1 MEHSNY
7 ITYKYKNIDIMKFSL
22 DNNDI
27 KYDNKLFYIQGPI
40 FTEYEIINYNNKK
53 YLELKLNENKL
64 SHINFLTL
72 IDSIEIKLNNFNKET
87 NNSNNKNI
95 KTQIITNIQN
105 KKSLKIKITDLT
117 EYYNSD
123 KKQVFNLYS
132 NKISILFKLE
142 FFTYYYSWIAI
153 QILQL

>member
-1 MEHSNY
+1 M
-7 ITYKYKNIDIMKFSL
+7 
-22 DNNDI
+22 
-27 KYDNKLFYIQGPI
+27 FYIQGPI